1 MRFQLWQ
8 YALSRPATWVPA
20 LLGLWLILRP
30 AYLGLGVGLM
40 LYGLYRALQLVEK
53 TPDAEERIFLRQE
66 KRRYGIKR
74 SLNPIEQKYLMQL
87 LKYTRRLEKMGG
99 DPVLGQELWSQAWM
113 AIEANQDKNRNEE
126 LELLVKSLPELR
138 PTGKKPKEDL
148 MNRIRKECEIICASQ
163 AEANASS
170 GTKTSHY

>member
-8 YALSRPATWVPA
+8 YALLRPATWVPA
-20 LLGLWLILRP
+20 LLGLWFILRP

-53 TPDAEERIFLRQE
+53 TPDAEERIFLRKE
-66 KRRYGIKR
+66 KKRHGITR
-74 SLNPIEQKYLMQL
+74 SLNSMEQKHLMRL

-99 DPVLGQELWSQAWM
+99 DPVLGQELWNQAWM
-113 AIEANQDKNRNEE
+113 AIDANQDKNNNPE
-126 LELLVKSLPELR
+126 LEQLLNSLPDLR
-138 PTGKKPKEDL
+138 PTGAKPKEDL
-148 MNRIRKECEIICASQ
+148 MNRLRKECEIICASQ

-170 GTKTSHY
+170 GPKHSEF

>member
-8 YALSRPATWVPA
+8 YALTRPATWVPA

-30 AYLGLGVGLM
+30 AYLSLGVGLM
-40 LYGLYRALQLVEK
+40 LYGLYRALQLVEN

-66 KRRYGIKR
+66 KKRHGIKR
-74 SLNPIEQKYLMQL
+74 SLNGTEQKYLMQL

-99 DPVLGQELWSQAWM
+99 DPALGQELWNQAWL

-126 LELLVKSLPELR
+126 LEMLVKSLPVLR
-138 PTGKKPKEDL
+138 PTGTKPKEDL

-170 GTKTSHY
+170 GAKHSQF